1 MFLLNKNSD
10 FEMDKL
16 VYLLNNDNKYE
27 FSF

>member
-10 FEMDKL
+10 FEMGKL